1 MINYISNGNGPCPPG
16 EKKGWLPAILTNN
29 PVRKNF
35 YFL

>member
-1 MINYISNGNGPCPPG
+1 MINYISYGNGLCPPG
-16 EKKGWLPAILTNN
+16 KKGWLPAILTNN